1 MPNFKLTEPRE
12 TLIFGMLMNAMAVLK
27 QFLLLLLGALLLA
40 GCKPKK
46 KPILSGEYPVEV
58 SDFIEFFQPLSLSYQ
73 VGDTILDKKDKD
85 SLLISYKI
93 FTEFVPDSVLRKVF
107 GKGIKPKIY
116 AIGKAAVPKAETYLL
131 VKTVTPAKK
140 VLFILAFDKKEQ
152 YLASIPVLV
161 PDQKKATTQS
171 VTIDRKYTITK
182 TVQRKNPDA
191 SISEGKDVYVLNAD
205 ARNFMLIMTEAL
217 EDKVTELINP
227 IDTLPRKNKY
237 SADYSSGK
245 MNLVSVR
252 DGRKSDRITFFIHI
266 EKNNGEC
273 TGELKGEA
281 RWISSN
287 LAEYRQDGDPCVMQ
301 FKFTSNSVSLKEEG
315 CGSRR
320 GLNCS
325 FDGSFARKKY
335 VKPIQSNNKQAA
347 PKKSDKK

>member
-1 MPNFKLTEPRE
+1 
-12 TLIFGMLMNAMAVLK
+12 MLMNAMAVLK

-46 KPILSGEYPVEV
+46 KPILSGEDPVEV

-245 MNLVSVR
+245 KLIDKLDEFLGFPRTDPHGDPIPDAS
-252 DGRKSDRITFFIHI
+252 GKI
-266 EKNNGEC
+266 EISKKIC
-273 TGELKGEA
+273 LTELKLSSPA
-281 RWISSN
+281 VVISVSDQSSEILELLEHKKIAIGTRLEIKKRFEFDN
-287 LAEYRQDGDPCVMQ
+287 SMEIRIGRQPVFTISEQLAKNIFVQ
-301 FKFTSNSVSLKEEG
+301 SNS
-315 CGSRR
+315 
-320 GLNCS
+320 
-325 FDGSFARKKY
+325 
-335 VKPIQSNNKQAA
+335 
-347 PKKSDKK
+347 